1 MAKRKNS
8 FKPVVVYDAMGYIRQ
23 HWLAAECEEDVVRL
37 VMADTT
43 KPYLY
48 TREVMLGQIGSA
60 GGKTRY
66 IIADK
71 DPTVVALSLKDRAN
85 AQGATPEAIRL
96 IGLITPISKEELNTM
111 AKENKL
117 SPKKGDVEGLKSAAK
132 KAPVGGA
139 TAAKGK
145 KGNPEALEKARAI
158 NAGKQAEMRAKKIK
172 ALKKPKDITAREG
185 SFRHTMLTDLLSC
198 KTVGEFYDKSPT
210 DSKSKYDAGC
220 LRYAEGAEFIELS

>member
-23 HWLAAECEEDVVRL
+23 QWLAVECVDDVVQL
-37 VMADTT
+37 VLADTT

-48 TREVMLGQIGSA
+48 TREVMLGQIGPA

-71 DPTVVALSLKDRAN
+71 DPEVVAKYFKDRAN

-117 SPKKGDVEGLKSAAK
+117 PPKKGDVEGLKNAAK

-139 TAAKGK
+139 AAAKGK
-145 KGNPEALEKARAI
+145 KGNPEALEKARA
-158 NAGKQAEMRAKKIK
+158 ATAAKKEEL
-172 ALKKPKDITAREG
+172 LKDKRKIV
-185 SFRHTMLTDLLSC
+185 LTDKGKEKIKNGDSSKGSIANLVTLRDA
-198 KTVGEFYDKSPT
+198 KTVGAAIG
-210 DSKSKYDAGC
+210 AG
-220 LRYAEGAEFIELS
+220 LGMADINYAVRTGTIEDIG